1 MTDSKRYLLAFWDG
15 GGLVPPLL
23 GVARRLIARGHQVH
37 VLADPTVEAEARAA
51 GCSFGPWRTAP
62 HRTSREREHDLLR
75 DYDYGNPMKYFKVAL
90 REFFGDPGPRW
101 VADTLDEIRRHP
113 VDAVLCDALVPWPI
127 LAARTLGLPCAA
139 LSPNVMLTPTPG
151 LTPAGMGLR
160 PARGMLGRMR
170 DAILRRLM
178 SRTFNGALP
187 VLNEVRRNHGLPA
200 LASFDAQL
208 WEADAILVLTSAAFD
223 FPASKPIP
231 KLHWVGPQLDDP
243 SWSDKPVLPWAA
255 DDDRPLVLV
264 GLGSTFQKQ
273 VGTLRNTVAAL
284 ATLPVRGLVTLGP
297 AIRPDEVA
305 GADNVVVVP
314 SAPHAALLP
323 QTAVLVTHGGHGTTI
338 KGAAAG
344 VPMLCIPLGRD
355 QADNAVRVTTR
366 GAGLR
371 VDANASVGVI
381 RGAIER
387 LLNESSFREAAS
399 ALAAAIH
406 ARQGDDDAVALLES
420 LARRPAAPAPST
432 YAAADPLGPIV
443 TAH

>member
-1 MTDSKRYLLAFWDG
+1 MSDARRYLLAFWDG

-23 GVARRLIARGHQVH
+23 GLARRLVARGHDVH
-37 VLADPTVEAEARAA
+37 VLSDPTVEAEARAA

-75 DYDYGNPMKYFKVAL
+75 DYDYSNPMKYFPVAV

-127 LAARTLGLPCAA
+127 LAAQSLGLPSVA

-151 LTPAGMGLR
+151 LTPVGMGLR
-160 PARGMLGRMR
+160 PARGPLGRVR
-170 DAILRRLM
+170 DAVLRRLATRM
-178 SRTFNGALP
+178 FDSAVP
-187 VLNEVRRNHGLPA
+187 VLNEVRRTHGLPT
-200 LASFDAQL
+200 LGSFGAQM
-208 WEADAILVLTSAAFD
+208 WAADAVLVLTSAAFD
-223 FPASKPIP
+223 FAPSRAIP

-243 SWSDKPVLPWAA
+243 SWSETPAMPWGA
-255 DDDRPLVLV
+255 DDERPLVLV

-284 ATLPVRGLVTLGP
+284 ASLPVRGLVTLGP
-297 AIRPDEVA
+297 AIRPDEVP

-314 SAPHAALLP
+314 SVPHAAFMS
-323 QTAVLVTHGGHGTTI
+323 QTSVLVTHGGHGTTI

-366 GAGLR
+366 GAGLQ
-371 VDANASVGVI
+371 VKATASVAKI

-387 LLNESSFREAAS
+387 LLNDDSFRAHAAV
-399 ALAAAIH
+399 LAAAIH
-406 ARQGDDDAVALLES
+406 ARQGDEDPVALLEGI
-420 LARRPAAPAPST
+420 ARRRPPVAVE
-432 YAAADPLGPIV
+432 GPRGA
-443 TAH
+443 TG